1 MATDKLTK
9 KLDGLISKE
18 PSKWLQDAEW
28 RNANRNWLKK
38 SAKIALLVL
47 DRMDELGWSQKDLAK
62 AMGTSQQYISKLCKG
77 HENLT
82 LKNIAL
88 LEEKLGIDLSIGE
101 KAEKT
106 KQSIIIQEVLRY
118 NIVMNFSKVND
129 LYNNPDNYINF
140 SKKSSMN
147 YFKLNFNEVTKQT
160 LANLNSNEAPQ
171 FLTKA

>member
-1 MATDKLTK
+1 MATDNLTK

-62 AMGTSQQYISKLCKG
+62 VMGTSQQYISKLCKG

-101 KAEKT
+101 KEEK
-106 KQSIIIQEVLRY
+106 KSQSIYIHDDLRY
-118 NIVMNFSKVND
+118 KTVTFFSRRND
-129 LYNNPDNYINF
+129 LNINF
-140 SKKSSMN
+140 DNNIIISKKSSMN
-147 YFKLNFNEVTKQT
+147 FFKW
-160 LANLNSNEAPQ
+160 NLNKIINQKIENFYSNEESQ
-171 FLTKA
+171 FLTNA

>member
-1 MATDKLTK
+1 MATDNLTK

-62 AMGTSQQYISKLCKG
+62 VMGTSQQYISKLCKG

-88 LEEKLGIDLSIGE
+88 LEEKLGIDLSIGKE
-101 KAEKT
+101 ELQKT
-106 KQSIIIQEVLRY
+106 QRITIQDQLYTIIPKFEIALHKFYIDLNTINIDNKYRIRTKNILKTDTKRHGFVYLNKIEESIT
-118 NIVMNFSKVND
+118 FSN
-129 LYNNPDNYINF
+129 
-140 SKKSSMN
+140 
-147 YFKLNFNEVTKQT
+147 
-160 LANLNSNEAPQ
+160 A
-171 FLTKA
+171 